1 MPFCKNVNVFPKL
14 LKVQSCKFYSNKYMI
29 ASTEITN
36 TETFAFI
43 AVLVKLS
50 NHEVNQITFSIV
62 GGIIT
67 QKKLHIYYMFSCSVN
82 GMTCAFFCNI
92 KQLTKLYKTLCSQTG
107 FWKVKKITLLKACV
121 HFFLTYFCFSPS
133 DNPSKNYDRCCLFRL
148 KSFFRFWVI
157 QLFVFP
163 FSPVFLLASH
173 CFRAWSKINLNSLW
187 CHELSK

>member
-1 MPFCKNVNVFPKL
+1 MYVFPKL

-29 ASTEITN
+29 ASTN

-62 GGIIT
+62 SGIIT
-67 QKKLHIYYMFSCSVN
+67 QKKLHIYYWFSCSVN

-92 KQLTKLYKTLCSQTG
+92 KQL
-107 FWKVKKITLLKACV
+107 KACV
-121 HFFLTYFCFSPS
+121 RFFLTNFYFSRN
-133 DNPSKNYDRCCLFRL
+133 NPSKNYDRCCLFRL
-148 KSFFRFWVI
+148 KSFFRFWDI
-157 QLFVFP
+157 QIFVFP
-163 FSPVFLLASH
+163 SSPVFLPVSH

-187 CHELSK
+187 CPELSK